1 MNPGDTNE
9 ILIQTGGQSNHS
21 TITKILRVK
30 NPNTRDTEYLHIEYN
45 AGAGASDVGEDNARI
60 VVNAKRIK
68 TDDKT
73 AFKTISDLIN
83 IERKLK
89 LVRPMH
95 WGPNGGSWREF
106 R

>member
-45 AGAGASDVGEDNARI
+45 AGAGASDVGEDNA
-60 VVNAKRIK
+60 ALLLMQKELK
-68 TDDKT
+68 PMTKLHLKP
-73 AFKTISDLIN
+73 FQISLILN
-83 IERKLK
+83 E
-89 LVRPMH
+89 
-95 WGPNGGSWREF
+95 N
-106 R
+106 